1 MICFDLQ
8 KGLTTNAVCV
18 YTDLWSRGYFKTSS
32 YSIVEAGPAGHVG
45 RNINIPAVQIYG
57 IVPRRG
63 SAFEEEKNQNRKI
76 LGLSNDRNNILYGI
90 QCNLFIIATV

>member
-1 MICFDLQ
+1 MICFNLQ

-18 YTDLWSRGYFKTSS
+18 YTDLWSRSYFKTSS

-45 RNINIPAVQIYG
+45 RNINIPAVQIYS

-63 SAFEEEKNQNRKI
+63 SAFEKKKI
-76 LGLSNDRNNILYGI
+76 QTAKS
-90 QCNLFIIATV
+90 